1 MAASKVLISLP
12 PGLCR
17 EADEFARQ
25 RGMTRSELMR
35 RALKQYLALEHR
47 LELRAELKRGYIEMA
62 QLNQSLAEAALPL
75 DEEALDLYEQSLRSV
90 NRND

>member
-1 MAASKVLISLP
+1 M
-12 PGLCR
+12 
-17 EADEFARQ
+17 
-25 RGMTRSELMR
+25 
-35 RALKQYLALEHR
+35 
-47 LELRAELKRGYIEMA
+47 KRGYIEMA

>member
-17 EADEFARQ
+17 EADEFAHR
-25 RGMTRSELMR
+25 RGLTRSELMR
-35 RALKQYLALEHR
+35 RALKQYLAIAHR
-47 LELRAELKRGYIEMA
+47 LELRAELKRGYVEMA
-62 QLNQSLAEAALPL
+62 HLSQALAEEALPL
-75 DEEALDLYEQSLRSV
+75 DSEALALYEQSLRSV